1 MTPRVSVQVG
11 PDSYRRACFV
21 CHDGRMMQTQ
31 RLTRA
36 QWEKEVG
43 KMGNWGARVNPED

>member
-1 MTPRVSVQVG
+1 
-11 PDSYRRACFV
+11 
-21 CHDGRMMQTQ
+21 MMQTQ

-43 KMGNWGARVNPED
+43 KMGNWGARVNPENRQSIIDFLSGTFK